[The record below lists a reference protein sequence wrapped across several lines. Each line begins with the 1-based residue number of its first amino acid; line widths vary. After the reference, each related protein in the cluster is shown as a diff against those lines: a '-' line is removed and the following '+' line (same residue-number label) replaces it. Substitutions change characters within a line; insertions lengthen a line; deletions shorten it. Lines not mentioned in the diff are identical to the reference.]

1 MDFFDWKSTC
11 RFAEYLEKLFASSHF
26 KAARAGKLGT
36 HSLRKGASTY
46 ASQFGLL
53 RDWISVRGRW
63 RASKKQVDTYIDVDM
78 PYPNAKVVSILCG
91 PWGPCKYAA
100 RDGVNLYDDFFCSIA
115 PQCVKAFGREVAII
129 LASLLL

>member
-1 MDFFDWKSTC
+1 M
-11 RFAEYLEKLFASSHF
+11 
-26 KAARAGKLGT
+26 
-36 HSLRKGASTY
+36 
-46 ASQFGLL
+46 
-53 RDWISVRGRW
+53 
-63 RASKKQVDTYIDVDM
+63 DTYIDVDM

-129 LASLLL
+129 LARLLLWAAFKDDVCVNEQVISLIPSDL